1 MANRKKTKTPP
12 TEEERREEFLK
23 RRRSGLGG
31 SDVGAIMGVDKYK
44 DSLDVYMDKVSPP
57 EDIDNPNMERGR
69 MLEPVVSLMY
79 ELRTGRRL
87 RTGKFRRN
95 RDQPFLI
102 GSPDRIINPI
112 GRKPYEVTENSPGV
126 LEIKTANRFILKK
139 MQEEGLP
146 KSYILQLQHYMGL
159 CGTEW
164 GAFAV
169 LCPDPWSFLTFTV
182 EFDQELYDR
191 VCEVLQNFWEG
202 NVEAQ
207 VPPVPAIIDYGDSK
221 EVAADTA
228 ITIFEPGGK
237 ELVQWEKN
245 VDLFREAQA
254 MMKLGEEAKAFAK
267 DKLTELMTLGL
278 GIYEGGGARIHYK
291 EQGGRKSFDQRA
303 LRAMQPIDPIAM
315 AVLLEKAGLGLDDI
329 EVLFENARLDLDQY
343 VTTGNPFKTF
353 RMYDSKEIL

>member
-12 TEEERREEFLK
+12 PTPEERRAEFLK
-23 RRRSGLGG
+23 RRRTGLGG
-31 SDVGAIMGVDKYK
+31 SDVGAIMGVDQYK

-57 EDIDNPNMERGR
+57 EDTDNPNMERGR
-69 MLEPVVSLMY
+69 MLEPVVSLLY

-95 RDQPFLI
+95 RNHPYLI

-112 GRKPYEVTENSPGV
+112 DRDSQEVSKNSPGV
-126 LEIKTANRFILKK
+126 LEIKTANRFVLKK

-169 LCPDPWSFLTFTV
+169 LCADPWQFLTFTV
-182 EFDQELYDR
+182 EFDEELFLR
-191 VCEVLQNFWEG
+191 VREVLERFWADH
-202 NVEAQ
+202 VEAK
-207 VPPVPAIIDYGDSK
+207 VPPVPAPVDYGDSK
-221 EVAADTA
+221 EVTADTA
-228 ITIFEPGGK
+228 ITIFEPGK
-237 ELVQWEKN
+237 DLVQWEKN
-245 VDLFREAQA
+245 VDLYREAQA
-254 MMKLGEEAKAFAK
+254 MMKLGEEAKEFAK
-267 DKLTELMTLGL
+267 DKLKELMTLGE

-291 EQGGRKSFDQRA
+291 KQGGRKGFDTRS

-329 EVLFENARLDLDQY
+329 EVLFDEARLDLDRF

>member
-12 TEEERREEFLK
+12 TPEERRAEFLK
-23 RRRSGLGG
+23 RRRTGLGG
-31 SDVGAIMGVDKYK
+31 SDVGAIMGVDQYK

-95 RDQPFLI
+95 RDLPFLI

-112 GRKPYEVTENSPGV
+112 GRKPYEEPDHSPGV
-126 LEIKTANRFILKK
+126 LEIKTANRFVLKK

-159 CGTEW
+159 CGTDW

-169 LCPDPWSFLTFTV
+169 LCADPWQFLTFTV

-191 VCEVLQNFWEG
+191 VCDVLQGFWEG

-207 VPPVPAIIDYGDSK
+207 VAPIPKVIDYGDSK
-221 EVAADTA
+221 EVTADTA
-228 ITIFEPGGK
+228 ITIFEPGK

-254 MMKLGEEAKAFAK
+254 MTKLGNEAKEFAK
-267 DKLTELMTLGL
+267 NKLQELMTLGL

-291 EQGGRKSFDQRA
+291 EQKGRRSFMERE

-329 EVLFENARLDLDQY
+329 EVLFDEARMDLDQF
-343 VTTGNPFKTF
+343 VKRGDPFKTF
-353 RMYDSKEIL
+353 RMYDSKEIA